1 MDIIQARDIMTKK
14 VITLPPTM
22 TVTEAARTL
31 SENRISGAPV
41 LNDEGKMIG
50 IVSES
55 DLIIQDVK
63 LHFPTYI
70 QLLDSYIY
78 LGSLAKFEETL
89 KKAVAVKVKD
99 IMTAEVITISPE
111 ASLEDVATVIRKEHV
126 SILPVTEDDKVS
138 GIITKRDI
146 VRSLGRD

>member
-1 MDIIQARDIMTKK
+1 MDNIRARDIMTKK
-14 VITLPPTM
+14 VITLTPTA

-31 SENRISGAPV
+31 SQKRISGAPV
-41 LNDEGKMIG
+41 LNSESKMIG

-78 LGSLAKFEETL
+78 LGSLAKFEKTL

-99 IMTAEVITISPE
+99 IMTTEVITTSPE
-111 ASLEDVATVIRKEHV
+111 ASLEDVATVIMKEHV
-126 SILPVTEDDKVS
+126 SILPVTEDDKVI